1 MKFKD
6 DDKVKIKSLD
16 KQIKDMGEQTKRGL
30 MSGVRCNGASNHSNV
45 VREIDDFYATP
56 PVATKVLIKYL
67 DDNYPM
73 AKLDTFWEPACGKG
87 HISDIFIDAGYKVIS
102 TDLIDRGYGCC
113 GNEYNFLNDENTSTN
128 CHIVTNP
135 PYKYAQQF
143 VEKAMDVMENGT
155 LCCMLLKLT
164 FLEGTKRYEM
174 FKKYPPKHIIV
185 FANRINCAHSGDFE
199 KTPEYG
205 GSIAYAWYIW
215 EKGYSDSPKIEWAKA

>member
-1 MKFKD
+1 
-6 DDKVKIKSLD
+6 
-16 KQIKDMGEQTKRGL
+16 MGEQTKRGL
-30 MSGVRCNGASNHSNV
+30 MSGVRCNGASNHSDI

-56 PVATKVLIKYL
+56 PVATKVLINYL

-73 AKLDTFWEPACGKG
+73 VKLDTFWEPACGKG
-87 HISDIFIDAGYKVIS
+87 HISDTFIDAGYKVIS

-113 GNEYNFLNDENTSTN
+113 GNEYDFLNDENTSTN

-215 EKGYSDSPKIEWAKA
+215 EKGYSDSPKIEWVKA

>member
-1 MKFKD
+1 
-6 DDKVKIKSLD
+6 
-16 KQIKDMGEQTKRGL
+16 MGEQTKRGL
-30 MSGVRCNGASNHSNV
+30 MAGVRCNGASNHSDI

-56 PVATKVLIKYL
+56 PVATKVLINYL
-67 DDNYPM
+67 DDNYPKV
-73 AKLDTFWEPACGKG
+73 KLDTFWEPACGKG
-87 HISDIFIDAGYKVIS
+87 HISDTFINAGYKVIS

-113 GNEYNFLNDENTSTN
+113 GDDYDFLGDNNTHTN

-143 VEKAMDVMENGT
+143 VEKSMDIMEEGT

-205 GSIAYAWYIW
+205 GAVGYAWYIW
-215 EKGYSDSPKIEWAKA
+215 EKGYTGCPSVEWVKA